1 MGDRLI
7 ERASKARLR
16 GRLSRALSEVFPEV
30 FDIVDHGAL

>member
-1 MGDRLI
+1 MGDGLI
-7 ERASKARLR
+7 ERASKAR